1 MLVMANLCKH
11 CMRSDA
17 ERGSSFDPPAI
28 PFIPKATTLKTVNAQ
43 DFNLRVTLASK
54 QSTYKFKA
62 YTFSNKAAKGILE

>member
-11 CMRSDA
+11 CKRSDA

-28 PFIPKATTLKTVNAQ
+28 LFIPKATMLKTVNAQ
-43 DFNLRVTLASK
+43 DFNLRVTLANK

-62 YTFSNKAAKGILE
+62 YTFSNRRAEDLLE